1 MVSSGTWVAKRN
13 REDQSSLGETGKGM
27 RAMQQRIWGEGGVK
41 AYVSGGPEL
50 EKEKKKERGHGAF
63 SRIT

>member
-1 MVSSGTWVAKRN
+1 
-13 REDQSSLGETGKGM
+13 M
-27 RAMQQRIWGEGGVK
+27 RAMQQRIWGEGGLK

-50 EKEKKKERGHGAF
+50 EKEKKEEQGHGAF